1 MVRAMKGLEI
11 AIAVAATAAT
21 TAACGPQQR
30 AHEGGADA
38 AGGGGGGGGGG
49 DASTGSNSGS
59 GSDSQTFVYAH
70 TASTLFQVNPD
81 TYAVTE
87 IGDFQWS
94 AGADQMTDIAIDKTG
109 TIIGVSFTAVYQV
122 NPATAAATQ
131 LSASLDGMFNGLSF
145 VPAAAIGQTGDDVLV
160 GTRASDGMVFRIDPT
175 TGATTAIGNMGG
187 AYESSGDLVAVAGF
201 GTVQTV
207 PGTGGGDMLA
217 TLAAGTFTASPAPNP
232 TGFTDVWGVA
242 FWKGQVFGFTDTG
255 QFITIDPQT
264 GVGTLIS
271 ASGNAWWGAAVTTT
285 APVID

>member
-1 MVRAMKGLEI
+1 MRGREI
-11 AIAVAATAAT
+11 AIAVATMAAV
-21 TAACGPQQR
+21 ACSPHQR
-30 AHEGGADA
+30 EHEGSVDA
-38 AGGGGGGGGGG
+38 AGGGGGGGNDAAGG
-49 DASTGSNSGS
+49 SGS
-59 GSDSQTFVYAH
+59 GSDTDSQTFVYAH

-81 TYAVTE
+81 MYTVTE
-87 IGDFQWS
+87 VGDFQWS

-122 NPATAAATQ
+122 NPATAVATQ
-131 LSASLDGMFNGLSF
+131 LSASLNGMFNGLSF

-175 TGATTAIGNMGG
+175 TGATTAIGNMG
-187 AYESSGDLVAVAGF
+187 ASYESSGDLVAVAGF

-207 PGTGGGDMLA
+207 PGTGGGDVLV
-217 TLAAGTFTASPAPNP
+217 TLAADTFAASPAPSP
-232 TGFTDVWGVA
+232 TGFTDIWGVA

-255 QFITIDPQT
+255 QFLTIDPQT

-271 ASGNAWWGAAVTTT
+271 TSGNAWWGAAVTTT